1 MKIVAA
7 IVLLLLASCA
17 TAPID
22 YSLQWED
29 RSATLY
35 VYSPDGSTL
44 PAFGGELVTIPGY
57 RFYGA
62 IQMHPG
68 EHSIG
73 YACPRNDNIVVFD
86 ATPTVRFK
94 FFPGRVYELRCNEGQ
109 PVVAER
115 QKDA

>member
-1 MKIVAA
+1 
-7 IVLLLLASCA
+7 
-17 TAPID
+17 
-22 YSLQWED
+22 
-29 RSATLY
+29 
-35 VYSPDGSTL
+35 
-44 PAFGGELVTIPGY
+44 
-57 RFYGA
+57 
-62 IQMHPG
+62 MHPG